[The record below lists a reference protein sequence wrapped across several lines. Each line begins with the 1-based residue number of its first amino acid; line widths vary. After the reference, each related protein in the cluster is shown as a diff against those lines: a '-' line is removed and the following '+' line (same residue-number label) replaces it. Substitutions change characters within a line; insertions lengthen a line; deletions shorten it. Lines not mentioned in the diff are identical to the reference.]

1 MRLIRPLKFLALL
14 LSVVGVSSVLSVAV
28 TTKSF
33 SESYPV
39 VVCPPTLDGLGSQ
52 ISFSSK
58 KTPFQRLQNRTSETA
73 QVKVLRLPVNKDSL
87 IVTSE
92 EVTPLPDNGSNFF

>member
-39 VVCPPTLDGLGSQ
+39 VVCPPTLDGLG
-52 ISFSSK
+52 
-58 KTPFQRLQNRTSETA
+58 
-73 QVKVLRLPVNKDSL
+73 
-87 IVTSE
+87 
-92 EVTPLPDNGSNFF
+92 